1 MATPVPLPTVDEGS
15 AVAAFERYVALAFE
29 ARTRSPSPEALDV
42 ESYATETLVLDFRA
56 TLVDEVEQGIYWD
69 GATAVRVDGVSIG
82 AEGAIIVAGC
92 IATSL
97 TKYNRDGGS
106 ILEVEGD
113 IEFTSRAQVVSTPLG
128 WRVSAIEV
136 VQQRCTP
143 STGE

>member
-69 GATAVRVDGVSIG
+69 GATTVRVDGVSIG
-82 AEGAIIVAGC
+82 ADRAIIVNGC
-92 IATSL
+92 IATNL